1 MLIKNLILMEKK
13 FDRSIR
19 YFTPNQFPSIYIGW
33 MDGVNIEYTSGIHTY
48 SLSQKEV
55 KFYCEGFGAILCKL
69 IVLCVAFVSVREKE
83 KPTV

>member
-1 MLIKNLILMEKK
+1 MFYRENTVDKTILMEK
-13 FDRSIR
+13 FDIR
-19 YFTPNQFPSIYIGW
+19 YFMPNQFPSTFW
-33 MDGVNIEYTSGIHTY
+33 LESTSSTQVGYAY
-48 SLSQKEV
+48 SLSRKEV